1 MVDGWFNEE
10 LGDVRKGDEVL
21 HGRVIELFATQ
32 AVNAHTM
39 VMQVPKLWADMRA
52 RRFERGLGIVVL
64 SMMLSHSVG
73 KPAARNVNFAFT
85 GMKRMSGASARCF

>member
-1 MVDGWFNEE
+1 
-10 LGDVRKGDEVL
+10 
-21 HGRVIELFATQ
+21 
-32 AVNAHTM
+32 

-85 GMKRMSGASARCF
+85 PCGLV